1 MSERLIPQCP
11 TAHALAQDG
20 SCGFTWLC
28 QCQLPTA
35 AAAAAK
41 DVYDW
46 TYLFVP
52 CLLAWSFV
60 EVDDD
65 DGVKV

>member
-1 MSERLIPQCP
+1 MPMPS
-11 TAHALAQDG
+11 
-20 SCGFTWLC
+20 
-28 QCQLPTA
+28 A
-35 AAAAAK
+35 AAAAAQ

-46 TYLFVP
+46 TYLCVP

-60 EVDDD
+60 DVDDD

>member
-28 QCQLPTA
+28 QCHLP
-35 AAAAAK
+35 
-41 DVYDW
+41 
-46 TYLFVP
+46 
-52 CLLAWSFV
+52 LLLLLKMCSIGRTFMCHACWH
-60 EVDDD
+60 
-65 DGVKV
+65 GLLLKVMMMMV